1 MKLILNEL
9 SVKEI
14 TSIFTR
20 YSEGVKKAQ
29 TNLETI
35 FKNALIRNKGNK
47 YGVVS
52 IVEIIKAI
60 FENNPVMLKFY
71 EEYNGK
77 ILNIK
82 GYTSSLLSFESLY
95 IDISLQREI
104 DLEKTVKDI
113 IRCKGFNE
121 ALAEDISVFYRYCYE
136 PDKKYGFIADGF
148 RRTIMS
154 ILIGK
159 NNVRAIKYN
168 ENENKNWSEDEC
180 AINESEFFILKNK
193 GHKPTSFEE
202 EFKADVRRKEKDAI
216 IVRDILNAAGLDIE
230 NIVNP
235 YNVKLKKLSEI
246 YKILLMEKPK
256 NKNTYT
262 NYYTKDVFIKTVRK
276 YIDLFK
282 LTDKK
287 EHNPN
292 IDDLTALCRLTF
304 KIENGYMNQK
314 FNFTYSVNDLYENL
328 KIFVQKINKKQG
340 KLTLGRTTQGKN
352 KTAELIAL
360 KNLFNIKK
368 ETIDE
373 IKKTWN
379 IEKLI

>member
-1 MKLILNEL
+1 MKLELNEL
-9 SVKEI
+9 SVKDI
-14 TSIFTR
+14 NSIYTR
-20 YSEGVKKAQ
+20 YSDGVKKAQ
-29 TNLETI
+29 KRLEKL
-35 FKNALIRNKGNK
+35 FKNSLLRNKGEK

-52 IVEIIKAI
+52 INEIIKAI
-60 FENNPVMLKFY
+60 YENNPLMMKFSIDY
-71 EEYNGK
+71 DNK
-77 ILNIK
+77 ILNCKKYI
-82 GYTSSLLSFESLY
+82 SFLLSFESLY

-121 ALAEDISVFYRYCYE
+121 ALAEDISVFYRHCYDS
-136 PDKKYGFIADGF
+136 DKEYGFIADGF

-154 ILIGK
+154 ILVGK
-159 NNVRAIKYN
+159 NNVRAFKFN
-168 ENENKNWSEDEC
+168 EDKNDWSEDQC
-180 AINESEFFILKNK
+180 AINEAEFFILKNK
-193 GHKPTSFEE
+193 GHKSTSFEE
-202 EFKADVRRKEKDAI
+202 EFKADVRRNETDAVK
-216 IVRDILNAAGLDIE
+216 VRDILNAAGLDIE

-235 YNVKLKKLSEI
+235 YGVKLKKLSEI

-256 NKNTYT
+256 NKNVYT

-276 YIDLFK
+276 YIDFFK

-287 EHNPN
+287 EHSPN
-292 IDDLTALCRLTF
+292 IDDFTALCRLTF
-304 KIENGYMNQK
+304 KIENGYMYEK
-314 FNFTYSVNDLYENL
+314 FNLNYSVNDLYENL
-328 KIFVQKINKKQG
+328 KIFVEKVNKKQG

-360 KNLFNIKK
+360 KNLFNINN
-368 ETIDE
+368 ETVDK